1 MTNEITNSQ
10 DIIDSR
16 DIIARIADLE
26 DDVTLSITEI
36 DELEALK
43 ALAEQ
48 CKGYGDW
55 EHGEALIRDSY
66 FEQYAQEMAENIGAI
81 DHGARWPLS
90 HIDWPAAADE
100 LRADYMEVDFDGEA
114 YQMRT

>member
-1 MTNEITNSQ
+1 MTTEITNSQ

-26 DDVTLSITEI
+26 EDTDLDVSEV

-43 ALAEQ
+43 ALAKEGEG
-48 CKGYGDW
+48 CGDW

-66 FEQYAQEMAENIGAI
+66 FEEYAQEMACSTGAI
-81 DHGARWPLS
+81 SNDAQWPTS
-90 HIDWPAAADE
+90 HIDWPSAADA
-100 LRADYMEVDFDGEA
+100 LRMDYMEVDFDGEA
-114 YQMRT
+114 YQMRA